1 MSGFSEENKDAKERV
16 TFFLSLILDAQN
28 SSLSMIKDL
37 SDEAYYS
44 VSNSKLYLVTF
55 ACNKISE
62 IIDKL
67 PEGEIKTFLRNETKR
82 ELEKLT
88 CYVIDKNS
96 SINCNDFYEIF
107 LKRKNVNKEI
117 LKKVKKIKGG
127 FGGLMLGIAITALAL
142 LQTTTSVSGALFNGD
157 NFVQQRRAEQGYHV
171 LEAFQKASQE
181 TPNLKIPLTREQGKE
196 FARLSINI
204 HGVCVTNAYLAEL
217 CTGGCPSKEELE
229 KFSPDLF
236 GKVRKAYRK
245 RLTFDV
251 MKPEENKLS
260 RVFEAPPINLM
271 LGLNSTSDLYERN
284 LIKVP
289 DGFDMEWFK
298 NYFRNGVAEHFSE
311 EKREKSSSDM
321 VIATVENRN
330 HAFNVMYNIKEDKL
344 CVHDENYKVDWSD
357 SDFYVQENS
366 GEYICEKGFFK
377 KYQIKELNK
386 LNKKSEIVHE
396 TSENIFE
403 KYYERIKEFDKTED
417 NKIKLIQPLESIF
430 LLDNSKNTGNTDEY
444 IEILKEVRRSII
456 EGEKEGLAIL
466 ENQKEKLKISDEVLE
481 IMERAVK
488 VHEESWDLGIEDFD
502 GNESLQKI
510 KDIQEELDTALNK
523 KEGGSKIYFT
533 STVRRKRKKRK
544 NKSKTKRKK

>member
-1 MSGFSEENKDAKERV
+1 
-16 TFFLSLILDAQN
+16 
-28 SSLSMIKDL
+28 
-37 SDEAYYS
+37 
-44 VSNSKLYLVTF
+44 
-55 ACNKISE
+55 
-62 IIDKL
+62 
-67 PEGEIKTFLRNETKR
+67 
-82 ELEKLT
+82 
-88 CYVIDKNS
+88 
-96 SINCNDFYEIF
+96 
-107 LKRKNVNKEI
+107 
-117 LKKVKKIKGG
+117 
-127 FGGLMLGIAITALAL
+127 
-142 LQTTTSVSGALFNGD
+142 
-157 NFVQQRRAEQGYHV
+157 
-171 LEAFQKASQE
+171 
-181 TPNLKIPLTREQGKE
+181 
-196 FARLSINI
+196 
-204 HGVCVTNAYLAEL
+204 
-217 CTGGCPSKEELE
+217 
-229 KFSPDLF
+229 
-236 GKVRKAYRK
+236 
-245 RLTFDV
+245 
-251 MKPEENKLS
+251 
-260 RVFEAPPINLM
+260 
-271 LGLNSTSDLYERN
+271 
-284 LIKVP
+284 
-289 DGFDMEWFK
+289 MEWFK